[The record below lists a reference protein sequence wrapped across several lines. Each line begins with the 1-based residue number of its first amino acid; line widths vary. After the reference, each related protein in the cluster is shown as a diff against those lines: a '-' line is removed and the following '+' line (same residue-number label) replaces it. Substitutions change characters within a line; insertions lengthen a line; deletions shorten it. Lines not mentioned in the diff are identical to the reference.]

1 MGGMLADLVEGE
13 QIKQRQARR
22 EVLYSLV
29 PTKLLLRYL
38 RDESLRNR
46 VRKLAAKG
54 VADPLRNPLE
64 RSIKRKLLVEAQ
76 RANHYR
82 KFARYY
88 PKATDTSF

>member
-1 MGGMLADLVEGE
+1 MGVMLADLVEGE

-76 RANHYR
+76 
-82 KFARYY
+82 ARQPL
-88 PKATDTSF
+88 PKVRTLLPEGY